1 MNEIAPKNTRLFPRN
16 SFDRDI
22 QYFTDDSRVSYK
34 KIRLVLLIQFLQ
46 KKLQKNVQT
55 IHQSFTLWFQR
66 CLVGKLKISA
76 AQMLQLS
83 THLMG

>member
-1 MNEIAPKNTRLFPRN
+1 MLFPRN

-34 KIRLVLLIQFLQ
+34 TKSTRIYIAYLIFE
-46 KKLQKNVQT
+46 KKTSKNVQT
-55 IHQSFTLWFQR
+55 IHQSFTLWIQR
-66 CLVGKLKISA
+66 CIVGKLKISA

-83 THLMG
+83 THLIG

>member
-1 MNEIAPKNTRLFPRN
+1 MNEIAPRYTFLGN

-34 KIRLVLLIQFLQ
+34 TKSTRIAYQIFAR

-76 AQMLQLS
+76 AQMWQLS